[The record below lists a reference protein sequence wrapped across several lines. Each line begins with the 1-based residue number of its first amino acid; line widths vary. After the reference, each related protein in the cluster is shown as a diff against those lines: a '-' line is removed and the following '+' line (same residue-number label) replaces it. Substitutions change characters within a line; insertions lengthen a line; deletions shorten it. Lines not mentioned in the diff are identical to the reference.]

1 MSRTQSSRALN
12 KRNSKVQPLS
22 YDEDEIDDN
31 LNTAIP
37 AQPVMVEATVVPMNN
52 GGGRSTKKSE
62 YDVDPDEFEEFL
74 EQKQNAMNN
83 RSPKKKDKSQLGRDT
98 RNNGRNNPIGAPPS
112 HHQSPLVST
121 NIPVVKAWPP
131 QLRKKVVD
139 ALQLKLNE
147 RKADKYL
154 LDHRWPQGLRDT
166 VFRSV
171 KKLPLRFFIVD
182 DSGSMILADGR
193 RLLASGNNCRL
204 VNQS

>member
-12 KRNSKVQPLS
+12 KRNSKVLPLS
-22 YDEDEIDDN
+22 YDEDEIDNN
-31 LNTAIP
+31 LNTA
-37 AQPVMVEATVVPMNN
+37 VMVEATVISSPITNNNNN
-52 GGGRSTKKSE
+52 GGRSMKKSE

-83 RSPKKKDKSQLGRDT
+83 RSPKKKDKSQLGRDV
-98 RNNGRNNPIGAPPS
+98 RNNGRNNPIGAPPA

-121 NIPVVKAWPP
+121 NIPTVKAWPP

-154 LDHRWPQGLRDT
+154 LDHRWPQGLRET

-193 RLLASGNNCRL
+193 RMLTSGTTCR
-204 VNQS
+204 